1 MATHKNIIIGLLL
14 YILIPILYFIVY
26 FIYKYGIL
34 AIVSNKD
41 TLLRMHG
48 VDSWVVITGA
58 SSGIGEKL
66 AYDFASLGFNI
77 CIIGSLNSLSVLDTI
92 TAHTL
97 NTCNS
102 NVNVKTHF
110 IAKDFNNS
118 QQPDFFV
125 SIESWI
131 MHNNVSIII
140 NNIGHRVSSA
150 DYITQSRNDI
160 KNTINCGTL
169 PQSIISQIAIKK
181 FLAREPLFKS
191 TLINITAQCFTYNLG
206 IGSMWSPI
214 ISVPYLACY
223 EAANAYGFY
232 HGQSLYKEILIKRR
246 TNPKYNN
253 INILNITPGA
263 VLTSRTHKSLQWIP
277 FSCTDTTFSKGV
289 ISLIGRLEGQQ
300 CAYWGH
306 DISNSMMLFTPF
318 LKDYILERVG
328 YTIASSS

>member
-1 MATHKNIIIGLLL
+1 MATYKNIIIGLLL
-14 YILIPILYFIVY
+14 YILIPIIYFILY

-34 AIVSNKD
+34 ALVSNKES
-41 TLLRMHG
+41 LLKMHG

-77 CIIGSLNSLSVLDTI
+77 CIIGSVNSLLVLDNI
-92 TAHTL
+92 KKKI
-97 NTCNS
+97 
-102 NVNVKTHF
+102 VNIHKVKTHF
-110 IAKDFNNS
+110 IEKDFNNS
-118 QQPDFFV
+118 QLRDFFI

-131 MHNNVSIII
+131 MRNNVSIII
-140 NNIGHRVSSA
+140 NNIGHRVSSI

-181 FLAREPLFKS
+181 FLDREVQYKS

-214 ISVPYLACY
+214 ITVPYLACY
-223 EAANAYGFY
+223 EASNAYGFY

-263 VLTSRTHKSLQWIP
+263 VLTSRTHKSLNWIP
-277 FSCTDTTFSKGV
+277 FSCTDTMFSKGV